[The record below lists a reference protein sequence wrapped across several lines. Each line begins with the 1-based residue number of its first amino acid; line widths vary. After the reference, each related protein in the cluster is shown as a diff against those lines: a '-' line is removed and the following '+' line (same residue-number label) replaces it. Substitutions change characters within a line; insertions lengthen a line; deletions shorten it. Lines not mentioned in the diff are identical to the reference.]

1 MGSIE
6 HPLGRT
12 LRVFFVLMAAAGFYR
27 LTVVPLVEPRNHA
40 VSVALEPTAEEAA
53 AIRDRNR
60 GAMESIGE
68 IFPAGSWE
76 REEPI
81 VLENRRMRLLF
92 KQYHNMPDGRVNL
105 VPCTLVIL
113 PDAEGQESGD
123 GRTMVMRAP
132 QGAMLQFSEP
142 FDLRQGRLSKFSL
155 VGGTLRGQITIRG
168 SATAKGAEDDFE
180 IITRDVEM
188 IGNEVRSKEPV
199 QFRHGRSSGSGK
211 GLLVKLLSKP
221 GKGDEGP
228 AIAGIDVVRLER
240 DVLLKLD
247 GLGGGL
253 LPGSQPRS
261 GVAESPATV
270 TCRGGL
276 TVHMTANIITLEDH
290 VDVVRSSPDG
300 GTDQLACDLLSIS
313 LAKKQKGGLEATE
326 IEARGRPVIARSMA
340 GGLEARA
347 ARLGYEIA
355 TRRILLDG
363 ELPVSL
369 SGREVDMESRSI
381 DYVPGPSG
389 DPGSLMA
396 VGPGWL
402 TTKPS
407 DGSPPATVRY
417 RKWLRVKRHEDGHVA
432 SVSGDAEV
440 SVESQERLAAS
451 EIHLWLELS
460 KARGEASGAKPAASG
475 TPDLSGVRPSKMLAI
490 GQVQIEADQLASS
503 VERMEVWFRHP
514 PAAPPVAATP
524 PASRSA
530 PAAAAAA
537 APAAAGAGRP
547 AAAVPP
553 ATPPAD
559 PPRGRILASAS
570 LLRADVV
577 MAPRGQQVEKMS
589 LEGQVQ
595 LVEEP
600 VAGSVAASDPTE
612 KPLEIRGDQL
622 ELSRP
627 MRFDAQAVVAGRPA
641 TISGRGADLEGPLV
655 TFDRGRNT
663 MTVDG
668 AGRLMIPVQPGT
680 AGLDSLAVSTA
691 PRAAAVQPQAAAAE
705 RLAVAWRGRMDFDGL
720 TARFVD
726 KVVATSGGASLNSGS
741 LDVVFDRKFEFGG
754 ASDPRAAGRPE
765 VARIACGSGVRLE
778 STSTTD
784 DGSRSVEK
792 LALLDMVV
800 DRATGDF
807 SGNGPGR
814 LSSTRFGQPPGAMS
828 EGGFPAAGVPG
839 SPPKQPVARPD
850 ELTYLGV
857 TFQRGMRGNLNRRVM
872 EFQQRVEAIWGP
884 VASWEST
891 LDVHAPGG
899 LPARAVAVS
908 SDTLGV
914 GQSPIPLG
922 RRNAI
927 ELQASGNVLVEG
939 DTFTARSGRLSWSE
953 AKDLLVFEGDGRSG
967 AQLYRQMHV
976 GAPTSTASAGRI
988 LYWRGLNRV
997 QTDDVRYLDF
1007 DQLGGPS
1014 AGLAIPGMGGPARK

>member
-1 MGSIE
+1 ME
-6 HPLGRT
+6 HPFGRT

-123 GRTMVMRAP
+123 GRTIVMRAP

-188 IGNEVRSKEPV
+188 IGSEVRSNEPV

-228 AIAGIDVVRLER
+228 AISGIDVVRLER
-240 DVLLKLD
+240 DVQLKLD
-247 GLGGGL
+247 GVGGGL
-253 LPGSQPRS
+253 LPGSQPRPDA
-261 GVAESPATV
+261 AESPATV

-313 LAKKQKGGLEATE
+313 LAKKQKGGLEARE

-369 SGREVDMESRSI
+369 SSREVDMESRSI
-381 DYVPGPSG
+381 DYVPGPPG

-460 KARGEASGAKPAASG
+460 KARGDAAAAKPAASG

-490 GQVQIEADQLASS
+490 GQVQIEADQLAAR

-514 PAAPPVAATP
+514 PAVPPVAATP
-524 PASRSA
+524 PASRT
-530 PAAAAAA
+530 AAAA
-537 APAAAGAGRP
+537 APAPAVAVPARP
-547 AAAVPP
+547 AAAAPP
-553 ATPPAD
+553 PD

-589 LEGQVQ
+589 LEEQVH

-600 VAGSVAASDPTE
+600 IAGSAAANDPAE

-622 ELSRP
+622 ELARP

-641 TISGRGADLEGPLV
+641 TISGRNADLEGPLV
-655 TFDRGRNT
+655 TFDRGRNM

-680 AGLDSLAVSTA
+680 AGLDSLAVSTTPRSQKA
-691 PRAAAVQPQAAAAE
+691 PPQAAAAE
-705 RLAVAWRGRMDFDGL
+705 RLAVAWRGRMVFDGL
-720 TARFVD
+720 TARFED
-726 KVVATSGGASLNSGS
+726 RVVATSGDASLNSGS

-754 ASDPRAAGRPE
+754 ASGPRAAGRPE
-765 VARIACGSGVRLE
+765 VAKIACGSGVRLE

-792 LALLDMVV
+792 LSLLDLIV

-807 SGNGPGR
+807 SGKGPGR
-814 LSSTRFGQPPGAMS
+814 LSSTRFGQPPGGMS
-828 EGGFPAAGVPG
+828 EGGLPGAGGPG

-857 TFQRGMRGNLNRRVM
+857 TFQREMRGNLNRRVM

-908 SDTLGV
+908 SDLLAV

-927 ELQASGNVLVEG
+927 ELQAGGNVLVEG

-988 LYWRGLNRV
+988 LYWRGVNRV

>member
-1 MGSIE
+1 ME
-6 HPLGRT
+6 HPFGRT
-12 LRVFFVLMAAAGFYR
+12 LRVFFVLVAAAGFYR

-40 VSVALEPTAEEAA
+40 VSVALEPTPEEAA
-53 AIRDRNR
+53 AIRARTQ
-60 GAMESIGE
+60 GSMEAVGG

-76 REEPI
+76 RDEPI

-113 PDAEGQESGD
+113 PEPEGKESGD
-123 GRTMVMRAP
+123 GRTIVMRAP

-168 SATAKGAEDDFE
+168 SATAEGAEDDFE

-188 IGNEVRSKEPV
+188 AGNEVRSNEPV
-199 QFRHGRSSGSGK
+199 QFRHGRSSGSGRA
-211 GLLVKLLSKP
+211 LLVKLLSKP

-228 AIAGIDVVRLER
+228 GIAGIDVVRLER
-240 DVLLKLD
+240 DVQLRLD

-253 LPGSQPRS
+253 LPGSQPRPDA
-261 GVAESPATV
+261 AESPATV

-276 TVHMTANIITLEDH
+276 TVHMTANLITLEDH
-290 VDVVRSSPDG
+290 VDVVRPFPDG

-313 LAKKQKGGLEATE
+313 MAKKEKGGLEAKE
-326 IEARGRPVIARSMA
+326 IEARGRPVIARSTA
-340 GGLEARA
+340 AGLEARA

-369 SGREVDMESRSI
+369 AAREVDMEARSI
-381 DYVPGPSG
+381 DYVPGPPG

-402 TTKPS
+402 TTKAS

-417 RKWLRVKRHEDGHVA
+417 RKWLRVRRHGDGHVA

-440 SVESQERLAAS
+440 SVESQGRLAAS
-451 EIHLWLELS
+451 EIHLWLELA
-460 KARGEASGAKPAASG
+460 KAGDRAAAAKPAASG
-475 TPDLSGVRPSKMLAI
+475 TPDLSGVRPSRMLAS
-490 GQVQIEADQLASS
+490 GMVQVEADQLAAR

-514 PAAPPVAATP
+514 AAAPPVAATP
-524 PASRSA
+524 PATRAA

-537 APAAAGAGRP
+537 APAVTGPPKP
-547 AAAVPP
+547 AAAEQ
-553 ATPPAD
+553 PAD
-559 PPRGRILASAS
+559 PPRGRILASGA
-570 LLRADVV
+570 LLRGQVV
-577 MAPRGQQVEKMS
+577 MAPGGQQVEDMS
-589 LEGQVQ
+589 LEGQVH

-600 VAGSVAASDPTE
+600 IARNGVAVDPAE

-622 ELSRP
+622 QLSRP
-627 MRFDAQAVVAGRPA
+627 MRFDARAVVAGRPA

-655 TFDRGRNT
+655 TFDRGRNR

-680 AGLDSLAVSTA
+680 VGLDALAVSTA
-691 PRAAAVQPQAAAAE
+691 PRAADGPPQGAAAE
-705 RLAVAWRGRMDFDGL
+705 RLAVAWRGSMNFDGL

-726 KVVATSGGASLNSGS
+726 QVVATSGGASLNSGS
-741 LDVVFDRKFEFGG
+741 LDVVFDRKFDFGG

-814 LSSTRFGQPPGAMS
+814 LSSTRFGQPPGGLS
-828 EGGFPAAGVPG
+828 EGGLPGAGGPG
-839 SPPKQPVARPD
+839 APPKQPVARPD

-872 EFQQRVEAIWGP
+872 EFHQRVEAIWGP

-891 LDVHAPGG
+891 LDVHSPGG

-908 SDTLGV
+908 SDLLAV
-914 GQSPIPLG
+914 GQTPIPVG

-967 AQLYRQMHV
+967 AQLFRQMHV

>member
-1 MGSIE
+1 ME
-6 HPLGRT
+6 HPIGRT

-40 VSVALEPTAEEAA
+40 VSVALEPTPEEAA

-60 GAMESIGE
+60 GAMESIGG

-123 GRTMVMRAP
+123 GRTIVMRAP

-188 IGNEVRSKEPV
+188 VGNEVRSNEPV
-199 QFRHGRSSGSGK
+199 QFRHGRSSGSGRAV
-211 GLLVKLLSKP
+211 LVKLLSKP

-228 AIAGIDVVRLER
+228 GIAGIDVVRLER
-240 DVLLKLD
+240 DVQMKLD

-253 LPGSQPRS
+253 LPGSQPRPDA
-261 GVAESPATV
+261 AESPATV

-276 TVHMTANIITLEDH
+276 TVHMTANLITLEDH

-313 LAKKQKGGLEATE
+313 LAKKQKGGLEAKE
-326 IEARGRPVIARSMA
+326 IEARGRPVIARSTA

-369 SGREVDMESRSI
+369 SAREVDMEARSI
-381 DYVPGPSG
+381 DYVPGPPG

-407 DGSPPATVRY
+407 DDSPPATVRY
-417 RKWLRVKRHEDGHVA
+417 RKWLRVRRHGDGHVA

-440 SVESQERLAAS
+440 SVESQGRLAAS

-460 KARGEASGAKPAASG
+460 KARGEAAAAKPAASG
-475 TPDLSGVRPSKMLAI
+475 TPDLSGVRPSRMLAS
-490 GQVQIEADQLASS
+490 GQVQIEADQLAAR

-524 PASRSA
+524 PASRTA

-537 APAAAGAGRP
+537 APAVAVPPRP
-547 AAAVPP
+547 AAAAPP
-553 ATPPAD
+553 PD

-570 LLRADVV
+570 LLRGLVV
-577 MAPRGQQVEKMS
+577 MAQRGQQVEEMS
-589 LEGQVQ
+589 LEGQVR

-600 VAGSVAASDPTE
+600 VAGRDIADNPAE

-622 ELSRP
+622 QLSRP
-627 MRFDAQAVVAGRPA
+627 MRFDARAVVAGRPA
-641 TISGRGADLEGPLV
+641 TISGRDADLEGPLV
-655 TFDRGRNT
+655 EFDRGRNR

-680 AGLDSLAVSTA
+680 AGLDSLAVSTT
-691 PRAAAVQPQAAAAE
+691 PRSQKPPPQAVAATAE
-705 RLAVAWRGRMDFDGL
+705 RLAVTWRGRMDFDGL

-792 LALLDMVV
+792 LTLLDMVV

-814 LSSTRFGQPPGAMS
+814 LSSTRFGQPPGGMS
-828 EGGFPAAGVPG
+828 EGGLPGAGGPAP
-839 SPPKQPVARPD
+839 SPKQPVARPD

-872 EFQQRVEAIWGP
+872 EFHQRVEAIWGP
-884 VASWEST
+884 VVSWEST

-908 SDTLGV
+908 SDTLAV
-914 GQSPIPLG
+914 GQAPIPVG
-922 RRNAI
+922 GRNAI

-1014 AGLAIPGMGGPARK
+1014 AGLAIPGMGGPSRK